1 MIWVHTA
8 GSSTLFVWRGKKIT
22 LFALPKEQK
31 RWVDATYIAKEY
43 KWRKSR
49 EVALKRIEI
58 VSKKRK
64 RRRRKKNSFNEET
77 VGCWKRSR
85 ADPLSV
91 MFVVFVMVRFCQD
104 LVVLPLIRRRSQS
117 CCVPEIRCQRV
128 SVCYVSVFSAGSFVR
143 PQCRY
148 YHW

>member
-1 MIWVHTA
+1 MIWVHA
-8 GSSTLFVWRGKKIT
+8 SECSPLFVWRGKKIT
-22 LFALPKEQK
+22 SFALPKEQK
-31 RWVDATYIAKEY
+31 RWVDATYIGKEY

-49 EVALKRIEI
+49 EVFLKRTEI

-64 RRRRKKNSFNEET
+64 RRRNKNSFNEET

-104 LVVLPLIRRRSQS
+104 LLVFLPLIRRRSQGCFS
-117 CCVPEIRCQRV
+117 EIRCQRV
-128 SVCYVSVFSAGSFVR
+128 SVCYVSAFTAGSLVR
-143 PQCRY
+143 PQCRCN
-148 YHW
+148 HL